1 MDLLHI
7 RKHVPTGS
15 NTSSSFTSLTTSE
28 KLPPLFYFRKF
39 FRNRNVVVLR
49 HNMLLNAKLVTV
61 ILKNIPKD
69 QDGGPVS
76 QTDSDIWRSIY
87 NSQTCSDIWRR
98 QLCFT
103 NFDILHALRKKCF
116 KKCTSSFRCV
126 CLTLFLKSVQNLWTD
141 FHQLWYQTASVRFS
155 SQFQCWS

>member
-1 MDLLHI
+1 VDLLHI

-87 NSQTCSDIWRR
+87 NSQTCSDI
-98 QLCFT
+98 
-103 NFDILHALRKKCF
+103 
-116 KKCTSSFRCV
+116 
-126 CLTLFLKSVQNLWTD
+126 
-141 FHQLWYQTASVRFS
+141 
-155 SQFQCWS
+155 